1 MVQRP
6 AAAGK
11 VGLVVAGEPVHVIA
25 ALATARGLA
34 LIDPRRGGDP
44 AWLTVKFFR
53 SPARGTARPRMA

>member
-1 MVQRP
+1 MVQGL

-25 ALATARGLA
+25 ALAAARGLA
-34 LIDPRRGGDP
+34 LVDPRRGGDP

-53 SPARGTARPRMA
+53 TPARATARPRMA